1 MFKNQLK
8 NKGSFESNLDF
19 FNYKKY
25 HFYMITLY
33 LLHSIYRLITISHIL
48 SQTLCI

>member
-8 NKGSFESNLDF
+8 NIGSFKSNLDF

-33 LLHSIYRLITISHIL
+33 SS
-48 SQTLCI
+48 S